1 MELDELAA
9 RLERFARAKLDD
21 SGATI
26 EGVEPGPG
34 HAGFSYFFDVVSHG
48 LRTSYFLRLPPPGAK
63 HEGTA
68 DVMRQVAAIRTLEG
82 TKVPHA
88 PILWASAEEDWFGD
102 PYFIQPRLNGDTLK
116 DEWPLQFSEAQLRE
130 MARDAM
136 TALAA
141 IHKVDPAKAPYL
153 GEYWGYEFDVAR
165 WDSFYER
172 AAEQQLLA
180 LQPRVRQLLLD
191 KIPHDA
197 RIGIY
202 HGDFQW
208 SNLLYS
214 AEAKLLAVIDW
225 ELCGIGPTLND
236 VGWICAFSDPEAWA
250 HTQNSRMPHG
260 DELEVWYRE
269 AYGPV
274 EGNLNWFKALAM
286 YKFAIISG
294 LNLSL
299 HRRGKRHD
307 PHWEDIK
314 PSMKTNMEY
323 ALKMLTS

>member
-1 MELDELAA
+1 MELDELAE

-21 SGATI
+21 SGASI
-26 EGVEPGPG
+26 GNVEPGPG
-34 HAGFSYFFDVVSHG
+34 HAGFSYFFDVISHG
-48 LRTSYFLRLPPPGAK
+48 LRTSYFLRLPPPGVK
-63 HEGTA
+63 HEGTG
-68 DVMRQVAAIRTLEG
+68 DVMRQVAAVRALAD

-102 PYFIQPRLNGDTLK
+102 PYFIQPRLDGDTLK
-116 DEWPLQFSEAQLRE
+116 NDWPLQFSDAQLRD
-130 MARDAM
+130 MAKDAM
-136 TALAA
+136 TALAG

-153 GEYWGYEFDVAR
+153 GEYWGYEFDVER
-165 WDSFYER
+165 WERFYER
-172 AAEQQLLA
+172 AAEPQLLA
-180 LQPRVRQLLLD
+180 LQPRVKQLLLD
-191 KIPHDA
+191 KIPRDA
-197 RIGIY
+197 RIAIY

-208 SNLLYS
+208 SNLLYNS
-214 AEAKLLAVIDW
+214 NADLLAVIDW

-269 AYGPV
+269 AYGDV